1 MQETLKYIRVLNWGY
16 GGFAPITLNPD
27 FKSSLDLLQKRLDM
41 LEGLSYDALLDEATS
56 TNGKANLERYKST
69 DTTFEYQLHFMR
81 DKEVLL
87 DALQPDYYEKDGNEV
102 VLVENP
108 NRMFRPLLKGIDKFK
123 ADGLWTDEQWKECRW
138 TIETIEK
145 QFEERLRQFAA
156 AYDYKTEQQPQHST
170 TSLQDLLPEQLRT
183 NNKAVEY
190 IQRAIKANMIQQVS
204 DGLRWVQIG
213 KRGKHAQ
220 VAYFVG
226 ELCGYKD
233 GGFRGNVGNR
243 VSYGLFEKLFD
254 EKRLDRALKQVYE
267 AKPQWWRK
275 KIDALFE

>member
-1 MQETLKYIRVLNWGY
+1 MEQTLKYIKVLNWGY
-16 GGFAPITLNPD
+16 GGFSPMTLTPD
-27 FKSSLDLLQKRLDM
+27 YKSSLDQLQERLAL
-41 LEGLSYDALLDEATS
+41 LEGLSYDALLVEATS
-56 TNGKANLERYKST
+56 ANGKANLQRYKST

-81 DKEVLL
+81 DRQQLL
-87 DALQPDYYEKDGNEV
+87 EALPTMFKGFKDGV
-102 VLVENP
+102 
-108 NRMFRPLLKGIDKFK
+108 DKFR
-123 ADGLWTDEQWKECRW
+123 ADGLWSDEQWREYRV
-138 TIETIEK
+138 TLSQIER
-145 QFEERLRQFAA
+145 QFEERLEQFAT
-156 AYDYKTEQQPQHST
+156 AYDYKTEQEPQHST
-170 TSLQDLLPEQLRT
+170 TSLQNLLPEQLRT
-183 NNKAVEY
+183 NNEAVEY

-233 GGFRGNVGNR
+233 GGYRGNIGNR
-243 VSYGLFEKLFD
+243 VSYELFEKLFD